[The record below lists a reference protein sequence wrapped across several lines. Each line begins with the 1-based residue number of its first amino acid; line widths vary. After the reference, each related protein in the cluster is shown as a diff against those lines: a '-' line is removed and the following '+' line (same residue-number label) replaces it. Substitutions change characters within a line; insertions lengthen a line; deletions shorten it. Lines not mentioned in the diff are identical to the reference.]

1 MDLGKVDSIFR
12 YPVKS
17 MMGEKIE
24 ETCVTSNGVLGDRV
38 WAVRDEVRGGIR
50 GAKKIPQLMQLSAA
64 CIVEP
69 TEYGSDPA
77 AVTLADGEVIRTDDQ
92 NINARLS
99 QALDHKVT
107 IWPIMPKE
115 QLDHYRRGAPDSDDL
130 ETELRQVFGRTADEP
145 LPDLSIFPPEI
156 LEYESPPGTY
166 FDAFPLLI
174 LSKKSLAAMN
184 QRQPAS
190 IFDRKRFRPNLLIE
204 DFNSVGDFPEEA
216 WEGFRLKVGSA
227 VLKAEVVCPRCVV
240 TTHGFEELPKDPS
253 IMRSLVKEN
262 NGNLGLYASVEEPG
276 KISAGDKITRIE

>member
-24 ETCVTSNGVLGDRV
+24 ETCVTSKGLLGDRV

-64 CIVEP
+64 CISEP
-69 TEYGSDPA
+69 TELGSDPA

-99 QALDHKVT
+99 QVLDHKVT

-130 ETELRQVFGRTADEP
+130 ETELREVFGRTADEP

-156 LEYESPPGTY
+156 IEYESPPGTY
-166 FDAFPLLI
+166 FDAFPLLL
-174 LSKKSLAAMN
+174 LSKKSLAVMN

-190 IFDRKRFRPNLLIE
+190 RFDEKRFRPNLLIE
-204 DFNSVGDFPEEA
+204 DFSSLDDFPEQA

-240 TTHGFEELPKDPS
+240 TTHGFEKLQKDPS
-253 IMRSLVKEN
+253 IMRGLVKEN

-276 KISAGDKITRIE
+276 RIFAGDNITRID

>member
-24 ETCVTSNGVLGDRV
+24 ETYVASNGVLGDRV

-107 IWPIMPKE
+107 IWPIMPRE

-204 DFNSVGDFPEEA
+204 DFNSLGDFPEEA

-240 TTHGFEELPKDPS
+240 TTHGFEKLPKDPS
-253 IMRSLVKEN
+253 IMRGLVKEN

-276 KISAGDKITRIE
+276 KISAGDKITRID

>member
-50 GAKKIPQLMQLSAA
+50 GAKKIPKLMQLSAA
-64 CIVEP
+64 FIVEP
-69 TEYGSDPA
+69 TGYGSDPA

-99 QALDHKVT
+99 QALDHRVT

-130 ETELRQVFGRTADEP
+130 ETELRQVFGRTTDEP

-174 LSKKSLAAMN
+174 LSKRSLASMN

-216 WEGFRLKVGSA
+216 WEGFRLKVGSV

-240 TTHGFEELPKDPS
+240 TTHGFEKLPKDPS
-253 IMRSLVKEN
+253 IMRALVKEN

-276 KISAGDKITRIE
+276 KISAGDKITRID

>member
-69 TEYGSDPA
+69 TEHGCDPA

-99 QALDHKVT
+99 QALNHKVT
-107 IWPIMPKE
+107 IWPIMPRE

-166 FDAFPLLI
+166 FDAFPILI
-174 LSKKSLAAMN
+174 LSNKSLEAMN

-190 IFDRKRFRPNLLIE
+190 IFDQKRFRPNLLIE
-204 DFNSVGDFPEEA
+204 DFNSVGDFPEQA
-216 WEGFRLKVGSA
+216 W
-227 VLKAEVVCPRCVV
+227 
-240 TTHGFEELPKDPS
+240 
-253 IMRSLVKEN
+253 
-262 NGNLGLYASVEEPG
+262 
-276 KISAGDKITRIE
+276 

>member
-107 IWPIMPKE
+107 IWPIMPRE

-204 DFNSVGDFPEEA
+204 DFNSLGDFPEEA

-240 TTHGFEELPKDPS
+240 TTHGFEKLPKDPS
-253 IMRSLVKEN
+253 IMRGLVKEN

-276 KISAGDKITRIE
+276 KISAGDKITRID